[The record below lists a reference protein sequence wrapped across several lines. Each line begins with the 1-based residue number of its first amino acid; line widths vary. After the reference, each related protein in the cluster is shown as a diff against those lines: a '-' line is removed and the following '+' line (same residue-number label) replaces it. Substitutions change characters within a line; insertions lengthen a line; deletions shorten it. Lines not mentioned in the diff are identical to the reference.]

1 MSSFNEN
8 MLSSLFDYQRFEND
22 HVLQALIDE
31 TEKSY
36 GGEISDDELGEA
48 VADYM
53 AMFDAA
59 MKEYFA
65 HLPDTQIAAMA
76 AEDSYRSSLS
86 KQRVII

>member
-36 GGEISDDELGEA
+36 GGEISDDELSQVSAAGE
-48 VADYM
+48 VIPTE
-53 AMFDAA
+53 
-59 MKEYFA
+59 K
-65 HLPDTQIAAMA
+65 
-76 AEDSYRSSLS
+76 RK
-86 KQRVII
+86 KQGDGTV